1 MALNE
6 LFRSPTEIWAVLEPV
21 AAELGDEEEEGVLEL
36 LPELQAAISSAAPMP
51 AAVKPA
57 FLMDDTNDLAF
68 VHHDMPGGCRDYHE
82 RYSAH
87 PGQW

>member
-6 LFRSPTEIWAVLEPV
+6 LFRSLTEI
-21 AAELGDEEEEGVLEL
+21 EGVLPPELEEGEELPPEL
-36 LPELQAAISSAAPMP
+36 LLLELQAAISSAALTP
-51 AAVKPA
+51 AATTPA

-68 VHHDMPGGCRDYHE
+68 VHHDVPGRCRAYHE